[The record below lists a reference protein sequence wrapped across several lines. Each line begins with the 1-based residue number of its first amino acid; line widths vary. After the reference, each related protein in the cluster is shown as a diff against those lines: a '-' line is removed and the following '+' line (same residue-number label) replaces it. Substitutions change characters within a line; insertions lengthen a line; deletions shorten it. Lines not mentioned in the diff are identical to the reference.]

1 MKSNANNKSNK
12 KNQSINEEEISE
24 DDKEDSQSLQNSP
37 IRMPMNGGDGNSLY
51 KIHFENKRRDY
62 DKLFI
67 KYGKLDYKN
76 KQLEKLLQE
85 KEKKIHFF
93 EDNYKLEYENKKMVN
108 KEEPKDSY
116 SNCEKLELIN
126 IIKRKDEIIEKQKRL
141 LKEMEKDNK
150 KLQNIVNNYNK
161 MNFNENKKFAMMEEN
176 EENENI
182 IENII
187 KANPNFISDDNSQ
200 FGTIP
205 SSNLRVN
212 FGYNISKEKDK
223 Y

>member
-37 IRMPMNGGDGNSLY
+37 IRLSMNGEDENSLY

-67 KYGKLDYKN
+67 KYGKLVYEN
-76 KQLEKLLQE
+76 KQLKKLLQE
-85 KEKKIHFF
+85 KEEKI
-93 EDNYKLEYENKKMVN
+93 YKLEYENKKMVI
-108 KEEPKDSY
+108 KEKPKDSY
-116 SNCEKLELIN
+116 WNCEKLELIN
-126 IIKRKDEIIEKQKRL
+126 IIKSKDEIIEELKQL
-141 LKEMEKDNK
+141 LKEKEKHIN
-150 KLQNIVNNYNK
+150 KLQYVVNNYNK

-182 IENII
+182 IDNII
-187 KANPNFISDDNSQ
+187 KANPIFISDDNSQ

>member
-37 IRMPMNGGDGNSLY
+37 IRMPMNGGDENSLY
-51 KIHFENKRRDY
+51 KIHFENKCREY

-67 KYGKLDYKN
+67 KYGKLFYKN
-76 KQLEKLLQE
+76 EELKKLIQE

-93 EDNYKLEYENKKMVN
+93 EDEYKLEYENKKMVI

-126 IIKRKDEIIEKQKRL
+126 IIKSKDEIIEEQKRL
-141 LKEMEKDNK
+141 LKEKEKDNK
-150 KLQNIVNNYNK
+150 KLQNIVNIYNK

-187 KANPNFISDDNSQ
+187 QANPNFNINNNSQ
-200 FGTIP
+200 FGTIA
-205 SSNLRVN
+205 SSNLREN
-212 FGYNISKEKDK
+212 FG
-223 Y
+223 